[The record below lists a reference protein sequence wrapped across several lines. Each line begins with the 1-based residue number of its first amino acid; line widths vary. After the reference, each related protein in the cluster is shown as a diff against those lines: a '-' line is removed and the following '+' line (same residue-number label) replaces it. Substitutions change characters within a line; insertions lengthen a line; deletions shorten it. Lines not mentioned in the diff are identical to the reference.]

1 MNTNPVAAQNE
12 GATRG
17 KKIREANRLSKQ
29 LPGFPSKEK
38 IEKFIA
44 ENKLQTP
51 YLIVDL
57 DVVENNYKAIRRTL
71 PIAEIFY
78 AVKANPAPEVVKRL
92 VGLGSSFDVAS
103 PAEVELVLEAGAN
116 PAQIS
121 LGNTIK
127 KEA

>member
-29 LPGFPSKEK
+29 LPKFPSREK

-57 DVVENNYKAIRRTL
+57 DVVENNYRALRRTL
-71 PIAEIFY
+71 PIAEVFY
-78 AVKANPAPEVVKRL
+78 AVKANPAPAVVKRL
-92 VGLGSSFDVAS
+92 VEAGSSFDVAS
-103 PAEVELVLEAGAN
+103 PVEIDLVLDSGA
-116 PAQIS
+116 PV
-121 LGNTIK
+121 
-127 KEA
+127 E